1 MTVPPGQRVRRSREA
16 VLVTAVAA
24 ALLVLAVVAAVAFW
38 AHTDDDA
45 PGASDPAPATVSAA
59 PSIPAPAQSA
69 GSVAPAPQGTA
80 TATRTPSSGPSQ
92 SPSQAPGT
100 VVVSTRSV
108 DLGSTAT
115 TGSFGIANVGDLPV
129 LYQVSSKTPWLSVEP
144 IGGQLPGEGGR
155 RVDIRADRAAVPQ
168 GTARGVV
175 VVSWDGGTETVHV
188 HLVAG
193 GAPTVP
199 AGGRAR

>member
-16 VLVTAVAA
+16 VLVTAAA
-24 ALLVLAVVAAVAFW
+24 TALLVLAVVAAVVFW
-38 AHTDDDA
+38 THDDDA
-45 PGASDPAPATVSAA
+45 PGTSDPAPATVSAA
-59 PSIPAPAQSA
+59 PSIPAPAESA
-69 GSVAPAPQGTA
+69 DPAAPVAPPGTPGVTSAPPA
-80 TATRTPSSGPSQ
+80 
-92 SPSQAPGT
+92 SPSQAQGT

-108 DLGSTAT
+108 DLGSTAS

-129 LYQVSSKTPWLSVEP
+129 LYQVSSRTPWLSVEP

-155 RVDIRADRAAVPQ
+155 RVDIRADRAAVPE

-193 GAPTVP
+193 GTPTVP